1 MISGNFIRKIINFI
15 LLVIG
20 AVIATLLYTAIVGLL
35 LKAAL

>member
-1 MISGNFIRKIINFI
+1 MISGNLIRRIIKFI

-20 AVIATLLYTAIVGLL
+20 AVIATLLYTALVGLL